1 MMRSPLSQAAV
12 LAIGLAVPAVA
23 GTALAANETEKAA
36 ICAEAQSRFEAFK
49 DLPPDEALPP
59 AAPGTVHVLML
70 KYTFCPTTLTVAK
83 GTTVRFVNVE
93 KRTSHSVWFKEAG
106 KAESDRLF
114 PVEFWEETF
123 TEPGHYPYLCGPHW
137 EQQGMKGVIDVTP

>member
-1 MMRSPLSQAAV
+1 MTMIRRIPLLLGLLSVPV
-12 LAIGLAVPAVA
+12 LA
-23 GTALAANETEKAA
+23 GTAQAGNEAEREA
-36 ICAEAQSRFEAFK
+36 ICAQAQANFEAFK
-49 DLPPDEALPP
+49 NLPPDEALPP

-70 KYTFCPTTLTVAK
+70 KYTFCPSPLTVKK

-106 KAESDRLF
+106 KEESMRLF

-123 TEPGHYPYLCGPHW
+123 NTPGQYPYLCGPHW
-137 EQQGMKGVIDVTP
+137 EQENMRGHITVTE